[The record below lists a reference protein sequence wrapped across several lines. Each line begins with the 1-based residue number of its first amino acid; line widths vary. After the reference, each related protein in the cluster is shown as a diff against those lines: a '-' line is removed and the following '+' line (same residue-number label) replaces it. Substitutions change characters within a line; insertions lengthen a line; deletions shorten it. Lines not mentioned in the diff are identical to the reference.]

1 MAEMDLRGEPLDLGS
16 RVNCVAARW
25 WSARSAC
32 AVVVFDELGNSSN
45 VVASFALRLD
55 LEKIAFL
62 DHAKDRTIDNILQHK
77 VKDIWEVIVK
87 KRRLHLAPTPAA
99 SGTLA
104 PGG

>member
-1 MAEMDLRGEPLDLGS
+1 MAEIDLRGEQLDLGS
-16 RVNCVAARW
+16 RLNCVAARW
-25 WSARSAC
+25 WSPRSAC

-55 LEKIAFL
+55 LDKIAFL
-62 DHAKDRTIDNILQHK
+62 DHAKDRMIDNIVQGK

-87 KRRLHLAPTPAA
+87 KRKLHLLPSPPA
-99 SGTLA
+99 SGTLS